1 MTRTTQAMV
10 CLALIIAIC
19 SSAFAFPKLGKSDE
33 DKEESNATVD
43 ISLLETSSLVLISNA
58 SWATINLMEATV
70 LIFEAIGNKEKAE
83 ELSIGVEILKNNPE
97 DEDSLKK
104 YMGETNNAVE
114 ELNEM
119 EDLESNLSTAVTFN
133 VASAFLSLGCAIY
146 FDNNALETA
155 KLIVD
160 DSKTALKETPKTKLK
175 EIKRIK
181 AISESAMFL
190 SSNIPVQLKGIASV
204 STNIVNLAKTRGVE
218 LPSQDQIDE
227 KSKGMI
233 KG

>member
-1 MTRTTQAMV
+1 MV

-19 SSAFAFPKLGKSDE
+19 SSAFTFPKLGKSDE
-33 DKEESNATVD
+33 VKEESNATVD

-119 EDLESNLSTAVTFN
+119 EDLESNLSTAVTFD
-133 VASAFLSLGCAIY
+133 VASAFIALGCAIY
-146 FDNNALETA
+146 FDNLSLETA

-160 DSKTALKETPKTKLK
+160 NSKTALKETPKTKLK

-181 AISESAMFL
+181 AILESAVFL
-190 SSNIPVQLKGIASV
+190 SGNIPVQLKGIASI
-204 STNIVNLAKTRGVE
+204 STNIVSLAKTRGVE

-227 KSKGMI
+227 KANGMSKG
-233 KG
+233 